1 MLPAGQAAQ
10 RRLAAIVAADVAGYS
25 RLMGRDESGTLEA
38 LRTVR
43 NEIVDP
49 AIAAHS
55 GRLVK
60 TTGDGLLIEF
70 ASVVDAVRAMAALQR
85 AMATHNAPLPEERR
99 LVFRIGV
106 NLGDI
111 ISEDGDIFGDG
122 VNVAARLQAIAP
134 PGGLCLAG
142 RVHDEVRDRLD
153 LAFEDGGAQNL
164 KNIARPVQ
172 VWRWSP
178 EGARAAPARPAAVE
192 PAEMAR
198 ALAGK
203 PSVAVL
209 PFRNLS
215 GDPEQDYFTD
225 GVTEEIITA
234 LARFHALRVAARS
247 ASFPFKGSTL
257 EGREIAGRLGVQ
269 YLLTGSMRRAANRIR
284 VTAELTNAETGLQVW
299 TDRYD
304 RDLADIFDLQDDIGR
319 TVAAV
324 VEPAVRGAEIER
336 ARRKPTESLTA
347 YDLYLRALPH
357 LWAATREAIP
367 RAIALLRQSLAH
379 DADSA
384 PTLATLAWGL
394 FMAPIEGIGRPGET
408 LAEALELARRAVEQ
422 DREDA
427 FAQAMYGFAVS
438 GIADQYDQG
447 CLHAEEAVRL
457 NPGLPLAWGALGY
470 TSNRR
475 GDFARGIECLEL
487 AVRLGPSDG
496 FLYFWL
502 TGLAGAHFALGRHDE
517 GIAWARKA
525 VQRHPGFGTAHRL
538 LAAHLVLAGHV
549 EEAREIS
556 RRRDAVQ
563 RTTLT
568 ELRALRLFHQPDILD
583 RYIAA
588 QRACGVEE

>member
-1 MLPAGQAAQ
+1 VPER

-43 NEIVDP
+43 RKIVDP
-49 AIAAHS
+49 AIAAHG

-70 ASVVDAVRAMAALQR
+70 ASAVDAVRCMVGLQTAMAA
-85 AMATHNAPLPEERR
+85 HNAGLPEDRR
-99 LVFRIGV
+99 LVFRVGV

-111 ISEDGDIFGDG
+111 ISEDDDIFGDG

-134 PGGLCLAG
+134 PGGLCLAA
-142 RVHDEVRDRLD
+142 RVHDEVRDRLEV
-153 LAFEDGGAQNL
+153 AFEDGGAQSL

-172 VWRWSP
+172 VWCWSP
-178 EGARAAPARPAAVE
+178 EGTAAAPARPAAVE
-192 PAEMAR
+192 PAAMAR
-198 ALAGK
+198 TLAGK

-215 GDPEQDYFTD
+215 GDSGQDYFTD

-247 ASFPFKGSTL
+247 ASFPFKGGTL
-257 EGREIAGRLGVQ
+257 EVREIARRLGVQ

-284 VTAELTNAETGLQVW
+284 VTAELTNAENGLQVW

-336 ARRKPTESLTA
+336 ARRKPTGSLTA
-347 YDLYLRALPH
+347 YDLYLRALPPM
-357 LWAATREAIP
+357 WEGTREAIP
-367 RAIALLRQSLAH
+367 QAIALLRQSLAH
-379 DADSA
+379 DPESV
-384 PTLATLAWGL
+384 PTLAALSWCL
-394 FMAPIEGIGRPGET
+394 FMAPIAGAARPGET
-408 LAEALELARRAVEQ
+408 WAEALELARRAVER
-422 DREDA
+422 DGADA
-427 FAQAMYGFAVS
+427 FAQAIYAQALS
-438 GIADQYDQG
+438 GLGDQHDQAL
-447 CLHAEEAVRL
+447 LHAEEAVRL
-457 NPGLPLAWGALGY
+457 NPGLALAWGALGY
-470 TSNRR
+470 ACNRT
-475 GDFARGIECLEL
+475 GDFARGVESLEL
-487 AVRLGPSDG
+487 AIRLAPADA
-496 FLYFWL
+496 FAYFSL
-502 TGLAGAHFALGRHDE
+502 TGLAAAHFALGRHDD

-525 VQRHPGFGTAHRL
+525 VQRNPGYGTAHRL
-538 LAAHLVLAGHV
+538 LAAHLALAGRLD
-549 EEAREIS
+549 EAREIT

-568 ELRALRLFHQPDILD
+568 ELRALRLFHRPDILD
-583 RYIAA
+583 RYLAA
-588 QRACGVEE
+588 QRACGVSE

>member
-1 MLPAGQAAQ
+1 MPER

-25 RLMGRDESGTLEA
+25 RLMGRDESGTLAA

-43 NEIVDP
+43 RAIVDP
-49 AIAAHS
+49 AIAAHG

-70 ASVVDAVRAMAALQR
+70 ASAVDAVRCMVGLQTAMAA
-85 AMATHNAPLPEERR
+85 HNAGLPEDRR

-111 ISEDGDIFGDG
+111 ISADDDIFGDG

-134 PGGLCLAG
+134 PGGLCLAA
-142 RVHDEVRDRLD
+142 RVHDEVRDRLEV
-153 LAFEDGGAQNL
+153 AFEDGGAQSL

-178 EGARAAPARPAAVE
+178 GGPAAAPARPAAVE

-209 PFRNLS
+209 PFRNPS

-257 EGREIAGRLGVQ
+257 EVREIAHRLGVQ
-269 YLLTGSMRRAANRIR
+269 YLLTGSMRRAGNRIR
-284 VTAELTNAETGLQVW
+284 VTAELTNAENGLQVW

-336 ARRKPTESLTA
+336 ARRKPTGSLTA
-347 YDLYLRALPH
+347 YDLYLRALPPM
-357 LWAATREAIP
+357 WEGTRSEIP
-367 RAIALLRQSLAH
+367 GAIALLRQSLAH
-379 DADSA
+379 DPEAA
-384 PTLATLAWGL
+384 PTLAALAWCL
-394 FMAPIEGIGRPGET
+394 FMAPIAGVARPGET
-408 LAEALELARRAVEQ
+408 AAEALELARRAVEL
-422 DREDA
+422 DRDDA

-438 GIADQYDQG
+438 GIANQYDQS

-470 TSNRR
+470 ASSRR
-475 GDFARGIECLEL
+475 GDFARGNECLEL

-502 TGLAGAHFALGRHDE
+502 TWLAAAQFALGRHDD

-538 LAAHLVLAGHV
+538 LAAHLALAGRLD
-549 EEAREIS
+549 EAREVT

-583 RYIAA
+583 RYLAA
-588 QRACGVEE
+588 QRACGVAE